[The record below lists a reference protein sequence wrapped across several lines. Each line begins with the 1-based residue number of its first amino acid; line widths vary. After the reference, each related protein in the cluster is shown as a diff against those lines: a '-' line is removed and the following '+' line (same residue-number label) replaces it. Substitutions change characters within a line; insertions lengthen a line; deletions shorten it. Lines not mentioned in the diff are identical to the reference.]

1 MVLGLDIGSCYTKG
15 ILFDGEIK
23 EKVVLKTSF
32 KPKLAIEEVK
42 RLLVEST
49 LCRVGRPDPWRE
61 DPTREADRGLP
72 QAVAVTG
79 YGRELVPNPDLV
91 ITEITA
97 TARGC
102 MFINP
107 TCRTLIDIG
116 GQDSKVIKVLN
127 GKVERFVMNDR
138 CAAGTGNF
146 IEKIAQSLELSLEEF
161 GKQALKSNHP
171 ETIDSLCVV
180 MAETEILSLAG
191 EGKKIEDI
199 VAGVCDALVRR
210 VIGIGSQV
218 GIEEPIIFCG
228 GGALNPGLV
237 KAIKRILGNIIVPPA
252 PQFIGALGAAV
263 SIGQ

>member
-15 ILFDGEIK
+15 ILFDNEIK
-23 EKVVLKTSF
+23 KKVVIKTSF
-32 KPKLAIEEVK
+32 KPKLAIEQVRK
-42 RLLVEST
+42 MLEST
-49 LCRVGRPDPWRE
+49 NGQ
-61 DPTREADRGLP
+61 T

-79 YGRELVPNPDLV
+79 YGRELVSNPDLV

-97 TARGC
+97 TARGAIY
-102 MFINP
+102 INP
-107 TCRTLIDIG
+107 KVRTIIDIG

-127 GKVERFVMNDR
+127 SKVERFVMNDR

-161 GKQALKSNHP
+161 GNQAIKSNRP
-171 ETIDSLCVV
+171 EQIDSLCVV

-191 EGKKIEDI
+191 EGKKLEDI
-199 VAGVCDALVRR
+199 AAGVCDSLVRR
-210 VIGIGSQV
+210 IIGIGSQI

-237 KAIKRILGNIIVPPA
+237 KSVKRILGNVLVPA
-252 PQFIGALGAAV
+252 DPQFIGALGAAV
-263 SIGQ
+263 SINL